1 MRIIESDSQ
10 AKHLQEWRG
19 SGVDEEIFHLNARS
33 LYGTTPYEYLLYSP
47 KISRRNDGRLRD
59 RDLKKYQHIE
69 LGGWWCSGVDP
80 LNNYAQMMWGCFKPD
95 HPRRDR
101 QKIHKFIKYEHPF
114 REETRA
120 FFLLVPNRIWVKVSL
135 RCGIPITEED
145 LQHPGGFWHWV
156 WRHNVPVTIVE
167 GVKKAGALLTAGY
180 AAIAIPG
187 VNAGYR
193 TPQDEYGTAIGKP
206 SLIPDLKH
214 FATQGRLVNIC
225 FDQDNKPETVQRVRT
240 AISRMGRLLVNEGCS
255 LRVIDL
261 PLGAEKGVDDFI
273 LAHGQ
278 PAFDALYN
286 TAVALELWEIKLFT
300 LLTYPPSIALNQRFL
315 GQLLVP
321 EGEKL
326 IILKAPKG
334 TGKTEWLAT
343 EVAKAHDLGRRVLII
358 THRIQLGEALC
369 NRFGVNYVTE
379 VHTSETGTLL
389 GYGVCVD
396 SLHQE
401 SQARFNPNDWSN
413 DVIIIDECDQVFWH
427 LLNSGTEVQ
436 KRRVSVLKNLKQ
448 LVQNVLGSSQ
458 GKIYLSS
465 ADVSDTDVKYVLSLA
480 GEYRVNPFVIV
491 NNYRHIAGNCY
502 NYSGSNPKNLIAALD
517 KAIAKGGHHLLCCSA
532 QKAKSKWGTQALEER
547 FRRKF
552 PHLRILR
559 IDSESVADPSHAAF
573 GCIAHLNEILTQ
585 YDLVIASP
593 SLETGVSIDIRGH
606 FDGVW
611 GIFQGV
617 QPVNS
622 VRQMLAR
629 VRETVDRHIWIREWG
644 MSVVGNGST
653 TIGGLLRSQHVA
665 TQANIALLSAADN
678 DDYSFVD
685 QNFQPESLQTWGKR
699 GSVINVEMRRYRESV
714 LAGLVEDGYTIIDAD
729 DADDDDSG
737 AVIES
742 VKAASVELYAAE
754 CQAIADSDEL
764 SGTELKKLQDK
775 RAKTKTE
782 RHQQRK
788 AELSRRY
795 EIDVTPELVEKDDN
809 GWYPQLRMHYYL
821 TLGREFLTNR
831 DAKRAKAQ
839 LEAGE
844 NSVWKPDFN
853 KGQLLSAV
861 LLLENLNL
869 LQFLTPDVQLRGSDE
884 KLVEFKALA
893 VQHRHVI
900 KNYLNVSISEKH
912 TPIAIAQKLLA
923 KIDLKL
929 DYVGRLGKREN
940 RECVYQFV
948 APDDQ
953 RNSIFGQWLNRDEAL
968 QSELVSVMNNIST
981 TTPVTDTTPIDIPQT
996 VTQVENPI
1004 AQGWKGLKLKLQ
1016 QGLDSAGQFYQ
1027 QLVSTIG
1034 SAVGVADGEPYWN
1047 GYLEQWQVWVNF
1059 AHGCKSVVCDWLE
1072 AV

>member
-1 MRIIESDSQ
+1 MRLNIGGNMRIIESDSLF
-10 AKHLQEWRG
+10 KHLQEWLN
-19 SGVDEEIFHLNARS
+19 SGVDEEIIALNVRS
-33 LYGTTPYEYLLYSP
+33 LSSTTPYEYLLYSP

-80 LNNYAQMMWGCFKPD
+80 LNEYALMMWGCFKPD
-95 HPRRDR
+95 QPRRDR
-101 QKIHKFIKYEHPF
+101 QKIHKFIKYEHPY

-135 RCGIPITEED
+135 RSGIAITEED

-193 TPQDEYGTAIGKP
+193 TPTDEYGTAIGKP
-206 SLIPDLKH
+206 NLIPDLKH
-214 FATQGRLVNIC
+214 FATQGRQVNIC

-273 LAHGQ
+273 VAKGQ

-300 LLTYPPSIALNQRFL
+300 LLTYPPAIALNQRFL

-343 EVAKAHDLGRRVLII
+343 EVAKAHDLGQRVLII
-358 THRIQLGEALC
+358 THRIQWGEALC

-379 VHTSETGTLL
+379 VRTNETGTLL

-491 NNYRHIAGNCY
+491 NNYRDSAGNCY
-502 NYSGSNPKNLIAALD
+502 KYSGNNPKNLIAALD
-517 KAIAKGGHHLLCCSA
+517 KTIAKGGHHLLCCSA

-629 VRETVDRHIWIREWG
+629 VRETVDRHIWVREWG
-644 MSVVGNGST
+644 MGVVGNGST
-653 TIGGLLRSQHVA
+653 SIGGLLRSQHVA

-678 DDYSFVD
+678 DDLSYID

-729 DADDDDSG
+729 DVDDDESG

-742 VKAASVELYAAE
+742 VKAASVELYTAE
-754 CQAIADSDEL
+754 CQA
-764 SGTELKKLQDK
+764 
-775 RAKTKTE
+775 
-782 RHQQRK
+782 
-788 AELSRRY
+788 
-795 EIDVTPELVEKDDN
+795 
-809 GWYPQLRMHYYL
+809 
-821 TLGREFLTNR
+821 
-831 DAKRAKAQ
+831 
-839 LEAGE
+839 
-844 NSVWKPDFN
+844 
-853 KGQLLSAV
+853 
-861 LLLENLNL
+861 
-869 LQFLTPDVQLRGSDE
+869 
-884 KLVEFKALA
+884 
-893 VQHRHVI
+893 
-900 KNYLNVSISEKH
+900 
-912 TPIAIAQKLLA
+912 
-923 KIDLKL
+923 
-929 DYVGRLGKREN
+929 
-940 RECVYQFV
+940 
-948 APDDQ
+948 
-953 RNSIFGQWLNRDEAL
+953 
-968 QSELVSVMNNIST
+968 
-981 TTPVTDTTPIDIPQT
+981 
-996 VTQVENPI
+996 
-1004 AQGWKGLKLKLQ
+1004 
-1016 QGLDSAGQFYQ
+1016 
-1027 QLVSTIG
+1027 
-1034 SAVGVADGEPYWN
+1034 
-1047 GYLEQWQVWVNF
+1047 
-1059 AHGCKSVVCDWLE
+1059 
-1072 AV
+1072 